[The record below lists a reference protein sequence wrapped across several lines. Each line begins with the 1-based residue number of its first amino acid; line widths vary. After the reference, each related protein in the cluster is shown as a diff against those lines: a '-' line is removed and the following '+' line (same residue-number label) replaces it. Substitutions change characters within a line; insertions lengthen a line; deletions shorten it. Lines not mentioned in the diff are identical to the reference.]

1 MRERDLT
8 PRGAMSIRVDAYTS
22 RGKASGLI
30 TRAAHIHDALEG
42 PPALL
47 LEQVTWQPLDMPASR
62 PSGEISVP
70 VDDVLLAVADDD
82 APLPVHHAWH
92 PVTLEAGPY
101 AVEGELPTLPGFDPG
116 RALTRPSGE
125 FVLLRDVR
133 IRRLDDPDG
142 APTVGTYALVNRY
155 GVERV
160 TSDLML
166 GYFFPGAA
174 IGAAESPGQADQ
186 AQAGASAGAPGI
198 GRASG
203 QTAGA

>member
-1 MRERDLT
+1 
-8 PRGAMSIRVDAYTS
+8 
-22 RGKASGLI
+22 
-30 TRAAHIHDALEG
+30 
-42 PPALL
+42 
-47 LEQVTWQPLDMPASR
+47 
-62 PSGEISVP
+62 
-70 VDDVLLAVADDD
+70 
-82 APLPVHHAWH
+82 
-92 PVTLEAGPY
+92 
-101 AVEGELPTLPGFDPG
+101 
-116 RALTRPSGE
+116 
-125 FVLLRDVR
+125 
-133 IRRLDDPDG
+133 
-142 APTVGTYALVNRY
+142 VNRY